1 MDETARS
8 EVIRLANARM
18 TLGDM
23 RPRVVAGEPW
33 ALAES
38 YGTAPEA
45 AWGPREVLAHVD
57 EMLPYWLGELERII
71 DGPPPGPTPFG
82 RTADDPV
89 RIGLIGRERTLPV
102 RVLFARIDIGLRD
115 WEERMASLTPTE
127 RAEVGLH
134 PRLGEVEVER
144 FLERFILGHLEEHVV
159 QLEEIL
165 AARSR

>member
-89 RIGLIGRERTLPV
+89 RIGLIGRERTLPL
-102 RVLFARIDIGLRD
+102 RVLFDRIDVGLRD
-115 WEERMASLTPTE
+115 WEERMASLTAAE
-127 RAEVGLH
+127 RTVVGLH